1 MAEKM
6 SGWGKL
12 KKQKTPVLGEETGSQ
27 VGHGLSNMYHTRGS
41 GELQFCRWREWV
53 ITEKTTHILVDSN
66 RVRENQ
72 SKGKK
77 AQSTGKREMTARSL
91 EQPEA
96 RE

>member
-53 ITEKTTHILVDSN
+53 ITEKTTHFLVDPTGSGKTKAREKKPN
-66 RVRENQ
+66 PQVRE
-72 SKGKK
+72 K
-77 AQSTGKREMTARSL
+77 
-91 EQPEA
+91 
-96 RE
+96 